1 MNVKG
6 KTRCAIYTRKSHED
20 GLEQE
25 YNSLDAQ
32 RDSALNYI
40 SSQRH
45 EGWIALPDRYDDGG
59 FSGGNMERPAI
70 KRLFADIEQGLID
83 VVVVYKIDRLSR
95 SIADF
100 VRLMEFFE
108 KHSVVFVSV
117 TQSFNTQNSMGKL
130 MLNILLSFA
139 QFEREVTSER
149 IRDKIAA
156 SKKKGM
162 YMGGQ
167 VPLGYDVVDKKL
179 KVNIVEAETIRFIYE
194 EYYRTLS
201 PLKVVKALDAQGLR
215 TKSRV
220 YENGKT
226 VGGKKICTKLV
237 YDTLNNPIYIG
248 KVRHKKEIYDGEH
261 KAIISQELWDKV
273 HSVMAKDSA
282 ERARV
287 PSRTD
292 MPAILKGIL
301 FDAQGNALTPTFTRK
316 RGNKLYRYYV
326 NIKAIKQGRD
336 SCDIK
341 TFPADEIENF
351 VLAKIRE
358 MIVSPELLNKVYQ
371 EAKLKDG
378 TITLDYI
385 RDSLQDFNSVWEHL
399 FPIEKCRIVQLI
411 VSRIVVSTQGIQFN
425 FYPSGLINLCQ
436 QLGKKQGEPP
446 CITTAPSVLMK
457 AANKR

>member
-1 MNVKG
+1 M
-6 KTRCAIYTRKSHED
+6 
-20 GLEQE
+20 EQE

-32 RDSALNYI
+32 RDSSLNYI

-117 TQSFNTQNSMGKL
+117 TQSFNTQNGVGKL

-201 PLKVVKALDAQGLR
+201 PLKVVKALRRAEGLS
-215 TKSRV
+215 TKTRV

-316 RGNKLYRYYV
+316 RGNKIYRYYV

-341 TFPADEIENF
+341 TFPADETPNF

-358 MIVSPELLNKVYQ
+358 MIVSPELLNKIYQ

-399 FPIEKCRIVQLI
+399 FGKEKCRIVQLI

-425 FYPSGLINLCQ
+425 FYPNGLINL
-436 QLGKKQGEPP
+436 
-446 CITTAPSVLMK
+446 
-457 AANKR
+457 AAA